1 MVQPL
6 WKTAWQLLTKLNIL
20 SPYSPPIALLGI
32 YPEELK
38 TYIHTK
44 IYTWILIVVGSFIH
58 NCPNLEGTKISF
70 NKQMD
75 KSTVVHPDNGILF
88 NIKKMSY

>member
-38 TYIHTK
+38 TYPHENLHMDINSSRQFYSQLPK
-44 IYTWILIVVGSFIH
+44 LGRNQDIL
-58 NCPNLEGTKISF
+58 
-70 NKQMD
+70 Q
-75 KSTVVHPDNGILF
+75 
-88 NIKKMSY
+88 